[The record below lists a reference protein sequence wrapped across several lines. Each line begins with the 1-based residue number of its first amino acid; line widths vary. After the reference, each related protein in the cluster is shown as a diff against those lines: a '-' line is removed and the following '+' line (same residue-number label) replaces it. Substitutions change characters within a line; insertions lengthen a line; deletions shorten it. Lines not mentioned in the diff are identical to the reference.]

1 MSRLIAALVVLLLAA
16 PVQARPLVADLSERE
31 VAITAGFSG
40 AKVLAF
46 GALDQ
51 EGDVVVVVRGPLRPV
66 TIHRKARVAG
76 IWINVASMTFDQVP
90 SFYAVASSRPL
101 EEMARSSVLAGNRI
115 GVENLNLELPRA
127 KASPNVAKAWRDAL
141 IRNQERLGLYRS
153 NEVGKIRI
161 ISKRLFS
168 TRITFPANVPTGAY
182 LATTY
187 LLVDGRVESAES
199 TKITVNKVGIEAEV
213 FDFAHEQSAL
223 YGIIAILIA
232 LVAGW
237 LAHVAFREA

>member
-1 MSRLIAALVVLLLAA
+1 MLAL
-16 PVQARPLVADLSERE
+16 
-31 VAITAGFSG
+31 
-40 AKVLAF
+40 
-46 GALDQ
+46 
-51 EGDVVVVVRGPLRPV
+51 
-66 TIHRKARVAG
+66 
-76 IWINVASMTFDQVP
+76 
-90 SFYAVASSRPL
+90 
-101 EEMARSSVLAGNRI
+101 NRI
-115 GVENLNLELPRA
+115 GVENLSLELPPA
-127 KASPNVAKAWRDAL
+127 KASPNVARAWRDAL
-141 IRNQERLGLYRS
+141 IRNQQRLGLYRS
-153 NEVGKIRI
+153 NEVGNIRL

-168 TRITFPANVPTGAY
+168 TRVTFPANVPTGAY